1 MCEPATILAIG
12 AGTASAAGGMMQAR
26 AKHNAAKAAADRQ
39 NRINQLKYTQDR
51 QKAYAA
57 DQAKAN
63 QFKRQLEAYAA
74 AQTALHKQMEINQ
87 MERTRTSMVAQQQL
101 EEKITENA
109 FEGQSQLIASI
120 QAQGTVLAGAQ
131 QSGQSLLLSLMDTE
145 RQLGMQEAQLDASIR
160 DANTAYNL
168 QEFGFDLDKYTADS
182 MARNRLPAAPQA
194 QQASFAPI
202 KMPEVAGPSGL
213 GLMGGMLSAVGA
225 GIGTGTALYGQLPGD
240 WKG

>member
-1 MCEPATILAIG
+1 MCEPATIIAIG
-12 AGTASAAGGMMQAR
+12 AGTATAAGGMMQAR
-26 AKHNAAKAAADRQ
+26 AKHNAAKAAAQRQ
-39 NRINQLKYTQDR
+39 NQINQLKYIQDR
-51 QKAYAA
+51 QKTYAA

-63 QFKRQLEAYAA
+63 QFKRQLEAHAA
-74 AQTALHKQMEINQ
+74 AQTALYKQMEINQ

-101 EEKITENA
+101 EEKISENA

-120 QAQGTVLAGAQ
+120 QAQGTVLAGSQ
-131 QSGQSLLLSLMDTE
+131 QSGQSLLLSLMDVE
-145 RQLGMQEAQLDASIR
+145 KQLGIQEAQLDASIR

-168 QEFGFDLDKYTADS
+168 QQYGFDLDKYTADA
-182 MARNRLPAAPQA
+182 MAVNKLPAAPQA
-194 QQASFAPI
+194 QYASFAPI